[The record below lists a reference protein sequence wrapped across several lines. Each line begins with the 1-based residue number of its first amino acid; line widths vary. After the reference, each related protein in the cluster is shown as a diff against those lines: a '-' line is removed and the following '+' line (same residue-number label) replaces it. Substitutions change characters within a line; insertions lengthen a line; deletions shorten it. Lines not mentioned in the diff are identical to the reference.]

1 MKKKNEIVIQARA
14 EEDIPIVL
22 YRTSKPLFDS
32 THAPEFSKN
41 NPEKP
46 TGMALRIINAVKR
59 KVDELNFQG
68 DGTPQLSAAIQQNE
82 QDAEKNEELI
92 MKQQHSTKLV
102 HFSEGAGSK
111 TNKAFKITPQEF
123 YQLLGIEN
131 NNRQQEEF
139 KKEVLRLGITPYK
152 FSWPYMAANG
162 KKMRAEKETPYF
174 FVERHFE
181 QLEKPRVYVTKNKE
195 GKVETQEIRETLQF
209 YIIEPGHVSWLGADA
224 PAEEVNS
231 KKPIWIKQAEFPTEH
246 LTAGQKA
253 LFQFIYG
260 EYQKGKAAADKKK
273 QAFNRA
279 RNYSALVLLDYMNI
293 NTASPSFNKNKSRE
307 LKRLDEALILFKEQ
321 AWLEDWERTR
331 DEVRV
336 VLPFAML
343 EGTA

>member
-1 MKKKNEIVIQARA
+1 MKKKNEIGIKPRA
-14 EEDIPIVL
+14 EEVIPFEV

-32 THAPEFSKN
+32 THAPEFSRN

-59 KVDELNFQG
+59 KVDELNFRG

-82 QDAEKNEELI
+82 QDAAKNEELI
-92 MKQQHSTKLV
+92 MNQQHSTKLV
-102 HFSEGAGSK
+102 HFSAGAGS
-111 TNKAFKITPQEF
+111 NKAFKITPQEF

-139 KKEVLRLGITPYK
+139 KEEVLRLGITPYK

-181 QLEKPRVYVTKNKE
+181 QLEKPRVYVTTNKE
-195 GKVETQEIRETLQF
+195 GKVEKQEIRETLQF
-209 YIIEPGHVSWLGADA
+209 YIIEPGHVSWLGADV
-224 PAEEVNS
+224 PAEEANS
-231 KKPIWIKQAEFPTEH
+231 KKPIWIKQAHFPTEH
-246 LTAGQKA
+246 LTAGQVA
-253 LFQFIYG
+253 LFQFFYG
-260 EYQKGKAAADKKK
+260 EYQKGKAAATTKG
-273 QAFNRA
+273 QAFNRV
-279 RNYSALVLLDYMNI
+279 RNFSAMALLDYMNI
-293 NTASPSFNKNKSRE
+293 NTASPSFKKNKSRE

-321 AWLEDWERTR
+321 AWLEDWERTG

-336 VLPFAML
+336 VLPSVL
-343 EGTA
+343 